1 VNKILGPSWRTSG
14 AGIGMVAAYVL
25 LCTWQG
31 KPLNF
36 EALAVLGFG
45 AAGLASARDNKV
57 TSEQVGA
64 GVVDGEPKQ
73 EGDDAK

>member
-1 VNKILGPSWRTSG
+1 MNRILGPSWRTSG

-45 AAGLASARDNKV
+45 AAGLASARDNRV
-57 TSEQVGA
+57 TSEQAGA
-64 GVVDGEPKQ
+64 GGAGDQPKQ